1 MKRAIR
7 NYVTF
12 VALSI
17 LGLLEAVSGF
27 VLWLALSSGGGGGG
41 GWRGGGFGGSAEY
54 TFWSLSRHTW
64 LDIHDWAAVAIV
76 AIIIIHLVLHW
87 KWIVCMTKKMF
98 QARKLVPQPQ
108 EVTCED

>member
-27 VLWLALSSGGGGGG
+27 VLWFALPSGGGGV
-41 GWRGGGFGGSAEY
+41 
-54 TFWSLSRHTW
+54 
-64 LDIHDWAAVAIV
+64 AAGVEAASGVAQNIPSGHYPG
-76 AIIIIHLVLHW
+76 IPGLIFMIG
-87 KWIVCMTKKMF
+87 
-98 QARKLVPQPQ
+98 RR
-108 EVTCED
+108 